1 MSEQIFLGIVGRVA
15 YFALGAVVT
24 YFLVVTGVL

>member
-1 MSEQIFLGIVGRVA
+1 MSKQIILNIVGRVA

-24 YFLVVTGVL
+24 YFLIVTGVL